1 MALLLL
7 FHHFF
12 DAKPVISDFLLLLI
26 YTKIS
31 FWNFPTFKDP
41 VQYAKKL
48 EKQTADRLANGVWD
62 PMKPTDIVLDVYKHV
77 EFQHLEISIEPKTF
91 RIFEGRKDL
100 EAWFQRDNLDIKQL
114 IEDGILFKVKHI
126 ILYCEF
132 ITFWFLFE

>member
-1 MALLLL
+1 M
-7 FHHFF
+7 
-12 DAKPVISDFLLLLI
+12 I

-114 IEDGILFKVKHI
+114 IEDGILFKVLMCNGCPLESDFLRLQLL
-126 ILYCEF
+126 ILNLIQFPCAVSSNF
-132 ITFWFLFE
+132 

>member
-1 MALLLL
+1 M
-7 FHHFF
+7 
-12 DAKPVISDFLLLLI
+12 
-26 YTKIS
+26 
-31 FWNFPTFKDP
+31 
-41 VQYAKKL
+41 QYAKKL

-114 IEDGILFKVKHI
+114 IEDGILFKVCTNVYGTIHLRRWHVLGGEGSKI
-126 ILYCEF
+126 CQICQQIVLKNCRR
-132 ITFWFLFE
+132 

>member
-1 MALLLL
+1 MI
-7 FHHFF
+7 FF
-12 DAKPVISDFLLLLI
+12 LLI

-31 FWNFPTFKDP
+31 FWNFLTFKDP
-41 VQYAKKL
+41 LQYAKKL

-126 ILYCEF
+126 ILYYEF

>member
-1 MALLLL
+1 MALLFL
-7 FHHFF
+7 FDHFF
-12 DAKPVISDFLLLLI
+12 DAKAVISNFFLLI

-48 EKQTADRLANGVWD
+48 EKQTADRLANGDWD

-114 IEDGILFKVKHI
+114 IEDGILFKVLMCMGPSI
-126 ILYCEF
+126 
-132 ITFWFLFE
+132 